1 MTDRLNELARAIT
14 EAEDDMNTSNHRDD
28 CDQLARMDEERPHLV
43 ERIEAREKALD
54 VARDAMRAYAQEL
67 ASEGAVK
74 VEIKEA
80 FDPYFPNPVIP
91 EIIGDNLPDQSSS
104 QSLRANAWDSD
115 PWQVAEPQPL
125 YSNGLDGHQED

>member
-74 VEIKEA
+74 VPLAPSGPFEGQ
-80 FDPYFPNPVIP
+80 PLY
-91 EIIGDNLPDQSSS
+91 GDT
-104 QSLRANAWDSD
+104 
-115 PWQVAEPQPL
+115 WQVAEPQPS

>member
-14 EAEDDMNTSNHRDD
+14 EAEDDMNASNHRND
-28 CDQLARMDEERPHLV
+28 CDHLARMDEERPHLV

-74 VEIKEA
+74 VAITEA
-80 FDPYFPNPVIP
+80 
-91 EIIGDNLPDQSSS
+91 QA
-104 QSLRANAWDSD
+104 R
-115 PWQVAEPQPL
+115 EPFAPFQTAVFN

>member
-14 EAEDDMNTSNHRDD
+14 EAEDELNSSNHRDN
-28 CDQLARMDEERPHLV
+28 CQQLAELDSVTRPHLV

-54 VARDAMRAYAQEL
+54 VARDAMRAYAQKL

-74 VEIKEA
+74 VEIETGEMMT
-80 FDPYFPNPVIP
+80 
-91 EIIGDNLPDQSSS
+91 EIIGDHQPDQSSS

-115 PWQVAEPQPL
+115 PWQVAEPTPL
-125 YSNGLDGHQED
+125 YSNGLDAPQED